1 MKHESDKRPVTLE
14 DLLKLKRAERP
25 AAEFWGEFD
34 RQLRA
39 KQLRALVEKRPWWH
53 GLQTAFYSL
62 GRYRLPIG
70 AVAAVAVTFLVVRDR
85 TSVGPA
91 VYESSATVA
100 VAVEAAPVLAG
111 ESLAASPSPA
121 SLERAPVARISEQ
134 AEVEVA
140 AVGGAAAAEH
150 VVATSTVLARDER
163 AALSAFESFV
173 GAGRA
178 AEEETPSA
186 RFIASNLAAIQTS
199 EPIASGLLAEPH
211 GFESRGLPA
220 RAQEPLQQMTPPGES
235 RRATRYLATMVSMN
249 SSEPASR
256 TTERAASRLSQE
268 ELYDQVQRFGARR
281 GGFNVKF

>member
-25 AAEFWGEFD
+25 TAEFWGDFD

-53 GLQTAFYSL
+53 GLQTALYSL
-62 GRYRLPIG
+62 GRYRLQIG
-70 AVAAVAVTFLVVRDR
+70 AVAAVAVTVFVVRDR
-85 TSVGPA
+85 FAAKPATSETAMSVA
-91 VYESSATVA
+91 AASAIVS
-100 VAVEAAPVLAG
+100 EP
-111 ESLAASPSPA
+111 LAASPVPVSV
-121 SLERAPVARISEQ
+121 ERMPVAGF
-134 AEVEVA
+134 AERPEADAAVA
-140 AVGGAAAAEH
+140 AVGEVPVAEYVAVAAKP
-150 VVATSTVLARDER
+150 LPRDDR
-163 AALSAFESFV
+163 ASLSAFQSFV
-173 GAGRA
+173 GAA
-178 AEEETPSA
+178 PVTEEETPSA
-186 RFIASNLAAIQTS
+186 RFIASNLAVIQAS
-199 EPIASGLLAEPH
+199 EPSTVGLLAEPH

-235 RRATRYLATMVSMN
+235 RRTRYLATMVSMN
-249 SSEPASR
+249 HVEPASR

>member
-1 MKHESDKRPVTLE
+1 MKHESDQRPVTLE

-25 AAEFWGEFD
+25 SAEFWGEFD

-53 GLQTAFYSL
+53 GLQEAFYSL

-70 AVAAVAVTFLVVRDR
+70 AVAAVAITFFVVKDR
-85 TSVGPA
+85 FASQPA
-91 VYESSATVA
+91 PLETRTAVA
-100 VAVEAAPVLAG
+100 VASLPGPAKAVR
-111 ESLAASPSPA
+111 ESVGDS
-121 SLERAPVARISEQ
+121 
-134 AEVEVA
+134 VA
-140 AVGGAAAAEH
+140 AVSVDRMPTARVVEQQSEAEVAGAVPSAEY
-150 VVATSTVLARDER
+150 VVAASQPLPREEQSS
-163 AALSAFESFV
+163 LSAFESFV
-173 GAGRA
+173 GTAQS

-186 RFIASNLAAIQTS
+186 RFIASNLAAIQVS
-199 EPIASGLLAEPH
+199 ETMGAGLLAEPH

-220 RAQEPLQQMTPPGES
+220 RAQEPLQQMTPPGET

-249 SSEPASR
+249 TVEPASR
-256 TTERAASRLSQE
+256 TTERAASRISQE

>member
-25 AAEFWGEFD
+25 SAEFWGEFD

-70 AVAAVAVTFLVVRDR
+70 AVAAVAVTLFVARDR
-85 TSVGPA
+85 FTAKPVIHEATVPVVASAAIVGESVAALPA
-91 VYESSATVA
+91 PVSVERMPTAGAAGGSVQPEVA
-100 VAVEAAPVLAG
+100 VAAVNE
-111 ESLAASPSPA
+111 E
-121 SLERAPVARISEQ
+121 PVAEYV
-134 AEVEVA
+134 AVA
-140 AVGGAAAAEH
+140 AKQ
-150 VVATSTVLARDER
+150 LPRDER
-163 AALSAFESFV
+163 SSLSAFESFV
-173 GAGRA
+173 GAGPVT
-178 AEEETPSA
+178 EEETPSA
-186 RFIASNLAAIQTS
+186 RFIASNLAAIQVSDATT
-199 EPIASGLLAEPH
+199 AGLLAEPH

-235 RRATRYLATMVSMN
+235 RRATRYLASMVSMN
-249 SSEPASR
+249 NAEPASR
-256 TTERAASRLSQE
+256 TTERAANRLSQE